1 MLHDFVC
8 CKKGTKGMPNMRG
21 HLLFCRRNPPMP
33 PNDKPRSTMA
43 RKERAIWYAAIA
55 ALTVHL
61 VALVILEYGGRISA
75 PQTKSYASVDF
86 VDFEAPETRT
96 MEEAVRERLEARM
109 QDRISNVSADRN
121 ARIAGDIR
129 SSRADEA
136 AMSEEVEAELR
147 AFEQAAFD
155 ALADGRKNTDNEG
168 VSRPE
173 RDGAP
178 IERYDG
184 WEERVA
190 GKVTAEYDL
199 GGRKALHLNI
209 PGYRCQG
216 GGVVKLAIVVSPGG
230 DVLEA
235 SLMSIASEGEDAMAN
250 CLESEAFR
258 SVRQCRF
265 QSRAD
270 APRRQSGT
278 LTYRFIS
285 Q

>member
-8 CKKGTKGMPNMRG
+8 CKKGTKGMLNMRG
-21 HLLFCRRNPPMP
+21 HLLFCRRIPHMP
-33 PNDKPRSTMA
+33 PNDKPRSPMA
-43 RKERAIWYAAIA
+43 RKERAACYAAIA
-55 ALTVHL
+55 ALTVHV
-61 VALVILEYGGRISA
+61 VALGMLERCGRIPA
-75 PQTKSYASVDF
+75 PQSQSYAAVDF

-96 MEEAVRERLEARM
+96 MEEAVREQLEARM
-109 QDRISNVSADRN
+109 QDRIANVAADRN
-121 ARIAGDIR
+121 ARSGDETR

-155 ALADGRKNTDNEG
+155 ALADGRENTDNEG

-173 RDGAP
+173 RDDAP
-178 IERYDG
+178 IERYEG
-184 WEERVA
+184 WDERVA

-199 GGRKALHLNI
+199 GGRKALNLDI

-216 GGVVKLAIVVSPGG
+216 GGVVTLAIVVSPGG

-235 SLMSIASEGEDAMAN
+235 SLMSIASGGGDAMSN
-250 CLESEAFR
+250 CLEAEALR